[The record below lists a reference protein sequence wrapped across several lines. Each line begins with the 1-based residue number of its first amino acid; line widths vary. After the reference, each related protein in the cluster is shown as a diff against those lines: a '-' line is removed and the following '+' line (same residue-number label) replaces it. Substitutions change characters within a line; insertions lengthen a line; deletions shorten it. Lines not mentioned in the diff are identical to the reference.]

1 MGTQPRL
8 SKLVE
13 RMTVENDL
21 WKEGVGDTYGTY
33 VDAERISNQEQEPW
47 LYIRYGQGIMVVN
60 IDSIEITLDNNQ

>member
-21 WKEGVGDTYGTY
+21 WKEGVGGTY
-33 VDAERISNQEQEPW
+33 TYETQNELKSNHKSKSH
-47 LYIRYGQGIMVVN
+47 GC
-60 IDSIEITLDNNQ
+60 T